1 MEKNTNYSLNSPF
14 KPSKAIV
21 TLFIAD
27 FVILLAF
34 IGCFT
39 ALPALFA
46 SDFNPLVTGLVTFS
60 AILIL
65 VIFTVWARLYYQS
78 MWYELR
84 EDEMSWRRGVWFR
97 TTGIVPY
104 NRITNLDLRQ
114 GPVMRA
120 LGIST
125 LSIQTAGYSGQAM
138 PEIKIEGIEHA
149 EELRE
154 FVRFMVRG
162 CTARIE
168 ATGDAAHVLQP
179 TTMDQQIITEL
190 VKIRTILEQQ
200 KH

>member
-1 MEKNTNYSLNSPF
+1 MEKETHFLLNTPF
-14 KPSKAIV
+14 KPSRAII
-21 TLFIAD
+21 TLFVVYFI
-27 FVILLAF
+27 FLLAF

-39 ALPALFA
+39 ALPALSV
-46 SDFNPLVTGLVTFS
+46 SDLNPVVS
-60 AILIL
+60 VIIAVIAILL
-65 VIFTVWARLYYQS
+65 LAFFVIWARLYYES

-114 GPVMRA
+114 GPVMRW

-125 LSIQTAGYSGQAM
+125 LSIQTAGYSGQAI

-154 FVRFMVRG
+154 FVRSMVRG
-162 CTARIE
+162 CTTHSDG
-168 ATGDAAHVLQP
+168 TGG
-179 TTMDQQIITEL
+179 TTPPPSPKTTDQQILTEL
-190 VKIRTILEQQ
+190 VRIRTFLE
-200 KH
+200 KKN